1 MTDLVNLPDEAAKKA
16 SNGKFYLNCSL
27 FINDKENENGSI
39 GTVTF
44 DTKDSEG
51 KTKRAYIANIR
62 KLQKKED
69 NQTDSKSWKENL
81 SR

>member
-27 FINDKENENGSI
+27 FINDKENESGNI

-51 KTKRAYIANIR
+51 KTKRTYIANIR
-62 KLQKKED
+62 KVQKKED
-69 NQTDSKSWKENL
+69 NQQDSKSWKEHL
-81 SR
+81 AR